1 LDSGS
6 GRKQS
11 KLPNFNPS
19 TLTNM
24 YRKRSKQSGYTK
36 SNRIQLLA
44 SGKPYFDCLLNII
57 NEAKYSIHL
66 QVYILGEDET
76 GKQVVDALT
85 DAVQRGVAVYLM
97 PDGYASQS
105 LSSKFIKAITDAGIN
120 FRYFEPLLKSEH
132 FYFGRRLHH
141 KVTVVDGF
149 YSLVTGINITDR
161 YNDMPGQPAW
171 MDWALYAEGE
181 VSLNLYGICCQ
192 LWAKA
197 NKINRKP
204 VHEIV
209 QQQVEESCMVRVRRN
224 DWVKRYNQV
233 SKSYIEMLRTST
245 LHVTIM
251 SSYFI
256 PGWFIRQRLIRA
268 AKRGVKI
275 KLILT
280 GVSDVKLAKSAECYI
295 YRWLHKHHIEVYE
308 YNKKVLHSKLAT
320 QDGKFVTIGSYN
332 VNNISA
338 YASVEL
344 NLDIADEAFALSTEK
359 RLDEIIQNDC
369 TLITP
374 EVYRMRYNFIKKSL
388 QFLSYL
394 LIRFLVNIST
404 FYFKQGS

>member
-1 LDSGS
+1 M
-6 GRKQS
+6 
-11 KLPNFNPS
+11 F
-19 TLTNM
+19 
-24 YRKRSKQSGYTK
+24 RKRKKQAGYTT
-36 SNRIQLLA
+36 SNNIELLA
-44 SGKPYFDCLLNII
+44 SGKPYFDRLLNII
-57 NEAKYSIHL
+57 HQAKHSIHL

-76 GKQVVDALT
+76 AKQVVGALSDA
-85 DAVQRGVAVYLM
+85 AGRGVAVYLM

-105 LSSKFIKAITDAGIN
+105 LSKKFIKTMTDAGIQ

-171 MDWALYAEGE
+171 MDWALYTEGE
-181 VSLNLYGICCQ
+181 ASLELYRICCQ

-197 NKINRKP
+197 NRINRKP
-204 VHEIV
+204 VHETI
-209 QQQVEESCMVRVRRN
+209 QQKVEGECSVRVRRN

-233 SKSYIEMLRTST
+233 SQSYINMLRTATS
-245 LHVTIM
+245 HVTIM

-256 PGWFIRQRLIRA
+256 PGWFIRQRLSKA
-268 AKRGVKI
+268 AKKGVKV

-280 GVSDVKLAKSAECYI
+280 GVSDVRLAKSAECYI
-295 YRWLHKHHIEVYE
+295 YRWFHKHDIEVYE
-308 YNKKVLHSKLAT
+308 YNEKVLHSKLAT

-344 NLDIADEAFALSTEK
+344 NLDIADTAFAQSTEK
-359 RLDEIIQNDC
+359 KLEGIIQHNC
-369 TLITP
+369 TLVTP

-394 LIRFLVNIST
+394 LVRFLINVST
-404 FYFKQGS
+404 FYFKQG

>member
-1 LDSGS
+1 MFKK
-6 GRKQS
+6 RNKQA
-11 KLPNFNPS
+11 
-19 TLTNM
+19 
-24 YRKRSKQSGYTK
+24 GYTNN
-36 SNRIQLLA
+36 NRIQLLA
-44 SGKPYFDCLLNII
+44 SGKPYFDKLLSII
-57 NEAKYSIHL
+57 HKAKHSIHL

-76 GKQVVDALT
+76 GKLVVDALM
-85 DAVQRGVAVYLM
+85 DAVNRGVAVYLM

-105 LSSKFIKAITDAGIN
+105 LSSKFIKTITDAGIH

-161 YNDMPGQPAW
+161 YNDMPEQPAW

-181 VSLNLYGICCQ
+181 VSLNLYGVCCQ

-197 NKINRKP
+197 NKISRKP
-204 VHEIV
+204 VHEII
-209 QQQVEESCMVRVRRN
+209 QKQVESSCRVRVRRN

-233 SKSYIEMLRTST
+233 SKSYIEMLKATT
-245 LHVTIM
+245 DHVIIM

-256 PGWFIRQRLIRA
+256 PGWFIRQRLSNA
-268 AKRGVKI
+268 ARRGVKI

-295 YRWLHKHHIEVYE
+295 YRWFHKHDIQVYE

-344 NLDIADEAFALSTEK
+344 NLDIADKDFALSTEK
-359 RLDEIIQNDC
+359 KLEGIIQNDC

-394 LIRFLVNIST
+394 LVRFLVNVST